1 MDLDELKARKK
12 ALRLTTNDIAWRA
25 DLPFGTVSKVF
36 TGETKNPSYV
46 TIEKILSVI
55 EKEEMEVRIEAYRR
69 AYDEYLKEHKG
80 ETVDPIEFEKE
91 YRKKHHLSNEIIPL
105 AKEDDENIIQGT
117 LAYKTRNL
125 KTINDLEQKGE
136 DKRYELIDGH
146 IILNEAPSVRHQR
159 IVRDVGRIIDQF
171 IRSNDGKCEVFDV
184 GINTILDEDDYTL
197 VIPDIAVLCDPS
209 KLTDKGIWG
218 PPDWVIEVVSEST
231 RARDY
236 KNKMHKYMGA
246 GVREYWVIDFEK
258 DKIVT
263 FIEGEPM
270 SIKIYGLK
278 DTIPVYIYD
287 SKLKIDFS
295 EILKDGQ

>member
-1 MDLDELKARKK
+1 
-12 ALRLTTNDIAWRA
+12 
-25 DLPFGTVSKVF
+25 
-36 TGETKNPSYV
+36 
-46 TIEKILSVI
+46 
-55 EKEEMEVRIEAYRR
+55 MEVRIEAYRR

-80 ETVDPIEFEKE
+80 EAVDPIEFEKE
-91 YRKKHHLSNEIIPL
+91 YRKKHHLSN
-105 AKEDDENIIQGT
+105 
-117 LAYKTRNL
+117 L
-125 KTINDLEQKGE
+125 KTINDLERKGE
-136 DKRYELIDGH
+136 DKRYELINGH
-146 IILNEAPSVRHQR
+146 IIFTEAPSVRHQR

-295 EILKDGQ
+295 M